1 MNQPIN
7 QIETTKVL
15 ADPPRPKTK
24 ATIVILFFL
33 IAAGALFAGA
43 AAFGIYTRNQWTVA
57 VQQRT
62 NQAARLLV
70 GVMHPEKSTG
80 MIRLQLPGQTMPY
93 TDAAIFAQTT
103 GYLEKWYFDI
113 GASVKA
119 GDVLAAIDTPEVD
132 QQLAQAQAELK
143 LAQAAFDLAEITYKR
158 DLELF
163 KTKVISNQEFDTAT
177 DNYAGA
183 SSTVLAD
190 QAQVG
195 RLQALEDFK
204 ILRAPFDG
212 FVTARNTD
220 IGAYI
225 PAGSGTQLFRM
236 AATSRLR
243 VYVTVPQALSS
254 LIQVGEQAELT
265 VDQFPGRKF
274 PAHVIGTA
282 GAITADAKRLLT
294 ELEVPNPTGEL
305 SSGTYV
311 QITLDIPIEDRGLII
326 PSETILFSSTQ
337 PAVAVARSD
346 GKVSI
351 QPVKVIRD
359 LGTRLQVSGDV
370 SESDQL
376 IRNPSPALVTGM
388 AVSVVK
394 PVQGVQG
401 AHE

>member
-1 MNQPIN
+1 MQMKQTVT

-24 ATIVILFFL
+24 ATIVILFL
-33 IAAGALFAGA
+33 LVAAGALFAGI
-43 AAFGIYTRNQWTVA
+43 AAFGSYTRDQWTRV

-62 NQAARLLV
+62 DEAARLLV
-70 GVMHPEKSTG
+70 GVVHPEKSTG

-93 TDAAIFAQTT
+93 TDAAIFAQTS
-103 GYLEKWYFDI
+103 GYLKKWYFDI
-113 GASVKA
+113 GARVKA
-119 GDVLAAIDTPEVD
+119 GDVLAEIDTPEVD
-132 QQLAQAQAELK
+132 QRLAQAQAQLK
-143 LAQAAFDLAEITYKR
+143 LAQAAFDFAEITYKR
-158 DLELF
+158 YQELF
-163 KTKVISNQEFDTAT
+163 KTKVISAQDFDTAA

-183 SSTVLAD
+183 RSTVVAD

-212 FVTARNTD
+212 IVTARNTD

-282 GAITADAKRLLT
+282 GAINAEAKRLLT

-305 SSGTYV
+305 SSGSYV
-311 QITLDIPIEDRGLII
+311 QITLDISTDDRGLII
-326 PSETILFSSTQ
+326 PADTLLLASAQ
-337 PAVAVARSD
+337 PAVAVVRAD

-351 QPVKVIRD
+351 QPVTVIRD
-359 LGTRLQVSGDV
+359 LGTRLQVSGDI

-376 IRNPSPALVTGM
+376 IRNPSPALVTGTV
-388 AVSVVK
+388 VSVMK
-394 PVQGVQG
+394 PPQNYK
-401 AHE
+401 

>member
-1 MNQPIN
+1 MKQSIN

-24 ATIVILFFL
+24 AITVIALFL
-33 IAAGALFAGA
+33 LVAGALFAGA
-43 AAFGIYTRNQWTVA
+43 AAFGIYTRDQWTGA

-80 MIRLQLPGQTMPY
+80 MIRLQLPGETMPY

-103 GYLEKWYFDI
+103 GYLKKWYFDI
-113 GASVKA
+113 GARVKA
-119 GDVLAAIDTPEVD
+119 GDVLAEIDTPEVD
-132 QQLAQAQAELK
+132 QQLAQAQAQLK

-158 DLELF
+158 DQELF

-236 AATSRLR
+236 AAISPLR

-254 LIQVGEQAELT
+254 LIRADGQAQLS
-265 VDQFPGRKF
+265 VDQFPGRQF
-274 PAHVIGTA
+274 PAHVVSTA
-282 GAITADAKRLLT
+282 GAINSTSKRLLT
-294 ELEVPNPTGEL
+294 ELQVPNPTGEL
-305 SSGTYV
+305 LPGTYV
-311 QITLDIPIEDRGLII
+311 QVTLDIPIDNRGVLIPARTLLF
-326 PSETILFSSTQ
+326 PSAQ
-337 PAVAVARSD
+337 PAVAVVQAN
-346 GKVSI
+346 GKVE
-351 QPVKVIRD
+351 IRNVTITQD

-376 IRNPSPALVTGM
+376 IINPSSSLATGTVVTTVN
-388 AVSVVK
+388 AA
-394 PVQGVQG
+394 PTDLP
-401 AHE
+401 